1 MSAVAVIPRADS
13 AVKVIH
19 SMIRVLDLERSLSF
33 YADVLGLQTSHRLD
47 FPDFSLV
54 YLRNPQNDFEIEL
67 TWNKGRVEPYSHG
80 DGYGH
85 IGVVVADVAATH
97 EALTAKGYVPAAVKE
112 FKSGDALLARF
123 FFIQDP
129 DGYKIEMLERHG
141 HYQ

>member
-1 MSAVAVIPRADS
+1 MAKI
-13 AVKVIH
+13 IH
-19 SMIRVLDLERSLSF
+19 GMIRVLDLERSMKF
-33 YADVLGLQTSHRLD
+33 YADVLDLRASHRLD

-67 TWNKGRVEPYSHG
+67 TWNKGRTEPYTHG

-85 IGVVVADVAATH
+85 IAVVVDDAVASQA
-97 EALTAKGYVPAAVKE
+97 ALSAKGYEPAAVKE
-112 FKSGDALLARF
+112 FKRGDELLARF

-141 HYQ
+141 HYR

>member
-1 MSAVAVIPRADS
+1 M
-13 AVKVIH
+13 K
-19 SMIRVLDLERSLSF
+19 F
-33 YADVLGLQTSHRLD
+33 YADVLGLEPSHRLD

-67 TWNKGRVEPYSHG
+67 TWNKGRAEPYTHG

-85 IGVVVADVAATH
+85 VAVVVDDAAATR
-97 EALTAKGYVPAAVKE
+97 AAVVAQGYEPLPVKE
-112 FKSGDALLARF
+112 FKRGDELLARF

-141 HYQ
+141 HYR

>member
-1 MSAVAVIPRADS
+1 MAKI
-13 AVKVIH
+13 IH
-19 SMIRVLDLERSLSF
+19 TMIRVLELERSMKF
-33 YADVLGLQTSHRLD
+33 YADVLGLEPSHRLD

-67 TWNKGRVEPYSHG
+67 TWNKGRAEPYTHG

-85 IGVVVADVAATH
+85 VAVVVDDAAATR
-97 EALTAKGYVPAAVKE
+97 AAVVAQGYEPLPVKE
-112 FKSGDALLARF
+112 FKRGDELLARF

-141 HYQ
+141 HYR